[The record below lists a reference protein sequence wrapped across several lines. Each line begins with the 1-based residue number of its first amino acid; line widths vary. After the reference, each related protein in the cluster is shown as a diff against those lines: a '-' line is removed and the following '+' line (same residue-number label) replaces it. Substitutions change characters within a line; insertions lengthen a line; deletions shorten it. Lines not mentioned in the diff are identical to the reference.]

1 MHDDNNKDTKSFT
14 ELRQYLLNGFFFFLT
29 VLQRAVFRIQSKNV
43 YGGAF
48 LQK

>member
-1 MHDDNNKDTKSFT
+1 MHDDKNKDTKSFT
-14 ELRQYLLNGFFFFLT
+14 ELRQYLLNGFFFLT
-29 VLQRAVFRIQSKNV
+29 VLQRAVFTIQSKNV

>member
-1 MHDDNNKDTKSFT
+1 MHDKNKDTKSFI
-14 ELRQYLLNGFFFFLT
+14 ELGKYLLNGYFLT
-29 VLQRAVFRIQSKNV
+29 ALPRAVFRTQSKV